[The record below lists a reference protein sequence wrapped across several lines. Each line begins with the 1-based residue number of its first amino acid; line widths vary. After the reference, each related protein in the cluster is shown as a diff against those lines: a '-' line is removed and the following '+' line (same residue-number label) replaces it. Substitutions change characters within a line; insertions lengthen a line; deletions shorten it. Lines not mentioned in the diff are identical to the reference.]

1 MITQNHAEFSLIQ
14 LNYTWIFSPNFSQG
28 DGGGG
33 TQVVIVYCFYS
44 HTEGAFEIEMYGPNW
59 LLPEL
64 GNRSERRLCLKGRNP
79 TLMM

>member
-1 MITQNHAEFSLIQ
+1 MLNFHWSNLTTPEFFLR
-14 LNYTWIFSPNFSQG
+14 TFPKER
-28 DGGGG
+28 GGGG

>member
-28 DGGGG
+28 EGGGGGG

-44 HTEGAFEIEMYGPNW
+44 HTEGAFEN
-59 LLPEL
+59 
-64 GNRSERRLCLKGRNP
+64 
-79 TLMM
+79 